1 MTNGGIPMHL
11 CPGSF
16 IGSDGENLAVSRLPT
31 GLKNEKIFTELLTE
45 MESCGIIRK
54 GMV

>member
-1 MTNGGIPMHL
+1 MTETNGGILIQL
-11 CPGSF
+11 CPGSSS
-16 IGSDGENLAVSRLPT
+16 GRDGGNLQAV

-45 MESCGIIRK
+45 KESCGIIRK

>member
-1 MTNGGIPMHL
+1 MPMYL
-11 CPGSF
+11 CPDSF
-16 IGSDGENLAVSRLPT
+16 LGSDGGNLEAVRLQT

-45 MESCGIIRK
+45 KESCGIIRK

>member
-1 MTNGGIPMHL
+1 MNGGIPMHL

-16 IGSDGENLAVSRLPT
+16 IGRDGGNLQAARLQT

-45 MESCGIIRK
+45 KESCGIIRK